1 VGKQWIEAHEHKV
14 QNPVC
19 FETKLHPKI
28 IFIFILLVPLYDS
41 KVTYC
46 IIYGGEMHLFGT
58 WHLESMYLDLTILQT
73 RMILA

>member
-1 VGKQWIEAHEHKV
+1 MEAHEHRV

-19 FETKLHPKI
+19 FEMKLNLKI

-46 IIYGGEMHLFGT
+46 IIYGGDAFIWYMAFGK
-58 WHLESMYLDLTILQT
+58 HVSRSYNLVI
-73 RMILA
+73 